1 MSRVIKFMIA
11 VSLPLALG
19 AFAGFFT
26 SPSLKGWYSIIN
38 KPSFNPPNWIFA
50 PVWTMLYLMMGIA
63 FYIVWIR
70 VEENKLRTKAIMYY
84 FIQLVLNFCW
94 TIIFFYAA
102 KPGWAFA
109 EIILLWIMIAATI
122 NKFSKIS
129 KPAAWLL
136 VPYIVWVSFAAVL
149 NFAIWRLNPNT
160 LV

>member
-1 MSRVIKFMIA
+1 MNRIIKFIVS

-26 SPSLKGWYSIIN
+26 SPSITGWYSIIN

-50 PVWTMLYLMMGIA
+50 PVWTALYIIMGIA

-70 VEENKLRTKAIMYY
+70 VEENKIRTKAIMFY

-94 TIIFFYAA
+94 SIIFFYAA

-109 EIILLWIMIAATI
+109 EIIFLWIMIAATI
-122 NKFSKIS
+122 AKFYKIS

-149 NFAIWRLNPNT
+149 NFAIWRLNPDS
-160 LV
+160 LA